1 MIVALTPTGGRPEA
15 FALCEKYMARQTVMP
30 DAWIV
35 VDDVDP
41 PTRCTMGQQIVRPEP
56 RHQHYPE
63 PNSQHRNILAG
74 LPVMGGDDLLIF
86 FEDDDWY
93 SAEYIETQKQFA
105 DRYPHLGMFGQVP
118 SRYYRVDERASRVFE
133 DTPHSSLA
141 STAFRG
147 RMLEAIQYACE
158 SRAWLDTYLWKRF
171 GANQGFLWSDIQV
184 VGIKGMPGRAGV
196 SAAHRQEVAGDERW
210 QTDLNLVTLE
220 RWIGK
225 EDASAYLKFWKTD
238 LPDFSRENEDYDWE
252 WFLSDGQKRYRCSS
266 CQFDHYS
273 PVEVGKHYF
282 EVHEDRP
289 AAAQPLPPVT
299 LFDAD
304 GKQIN
309 RKIVRG

>member
-1 MIVALTPTGGRPEA
+1 VIVALTPTGGRPEA

-41 PTRCTMGQQIVRPEP
+41 PTRCTMGQQVVRPEP

-74 LPVMGGDDLLIF
+74 LPRMSADDLLIV

-93 SAEYIETQKQFA
+93 SPDYIETQKHFA

-158 SRAWLDTYLWKRF
+158 SRAWLDTYLWKKF

-196 SAAHRQEVAGDERW
+196 SAAHRQEVAADDRW
-210 QTDLNLVTLE
+210 QRDLNLVTLE

-225 EDASAYLKFWKTD
+225 EDASAYLKFWRTD
-238 LPDFSRENEDYDWE
+238 LPDFSRENEDYDFK
-252 WFLSDGQKRYRCSS
+252 WFLSSGQKRYRCSA
-266 CQFDHYS
+266 CPFDHYS
-273 PVEVGKHYF
+273 PVEVSKHYF
-282 EVHEDRP
+282 EIHDERP
-289 AAAQPLPPVT
+289 ASAPSLPPVT

-304 GKQIN
+304 GKQIH

>member
-1 MIVALTPTGGRPEA
+1 MIVALTPTGGRPAA
-15 FALCEKYMARQTVMP
+15 FALCENYMARQTLMP

-41 PTRCTMGQQIVRPEP
+41 PTRCTMGQQVVRPEP

-74 LPVMGGDDLLIF
+74 LPQMAADDLLIV

-93 SAEYIETQKQFA
+93 SPEYIETQKQFA
-105 DRYPHLGMFGQVP
+105 NRYPHLGMFGQVP

-196 SAAHRQEVAGDERW
+196 SEAHRQEVAEDERW
-210 QTDLNLVTLE
+210 QRDLNLVTLE

-225 EDASAYLKFWKTD
+225 EDAHAYLKFWRTD
-238 LPDFSRENEDYDWE
+238 LPDFSRENEDYDFK

-282 EVHEDRP
+282 EIHEERP
-289 AAAQPLPPVT
+289 ASAPSLPPVT

-304 GKQIN
+304 GKQIH